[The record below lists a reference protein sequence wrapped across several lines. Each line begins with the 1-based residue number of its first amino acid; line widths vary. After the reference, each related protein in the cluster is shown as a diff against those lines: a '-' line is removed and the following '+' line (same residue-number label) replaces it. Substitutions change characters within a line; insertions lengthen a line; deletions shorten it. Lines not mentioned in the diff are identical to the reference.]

1 MYISISNPSLRCSWV
16 TLSHVWLGVVTQH
29 WCQTNQCSLFFL
41 WLYSFFE
48 KNVCRLLKTQF
59 FNYVVWRFW
68 DKAIQNF
75 IIQSFQIN
83 LSIKHSKK
91 YVCEY
96 YGARKLTIN
105 DIWSPYCI
113 ITLTCFWKVRS
124 ALCGEIRSSALS
136 LNILFSISFLLAF
149 SQGKTIYGL
158 LPFNPIQISFNFTS
172 TYNDLD
178 FVFCRKK
185 CVFLPVI
192 SMKMIFQCTLRLRGK
207 QKLLKQS
214 FCY

>member
-1 MYISISNPSLRCSWV
+1 MAWGGHTALVSNKSMLSLLFV
-16 TLSHVWLGVVTQH
+16 TV
-29 WCQTNQCSLFFL
+29 FFL
-41 WLYSFFE
+41 WE
-48 KNVCRLLKTQF
+48 KCLSLAKDTV
-59 FNYVVWRFW
+59 FNYVVWRIW

-75 IIQSFQIN
+75 FIQSFQIN
-83 LSIKHSKK
+83 LSMKSLKK

-113 ITLTCFWKVRS
+113 INLTCFWKVRS
-124 ALCGEIRSSALS
+124 ALCGEIRSWALS

-214 FCY
+214 FCFFFKKW